1 MNRETTLQERLG
13 STRAEEG
20 QSTPFPGSGDDQ
32 SLDGTDMPLPEPES
46 PESPETDKWECMR
59 WVPMRSLGHSKKG
72 CCWIGCRLCFTLGCF
87 EWP

>member
-1 MNRETTLQERLG
+1 MNRETTLQDRLG

-46 PESPETDKWECMR
+46 PESPEDDK
-59 WVPMRSLGHSKKG
+59 
-72 CCWIGCRLCFTLGCF
+72 
-87 EWP
+87 

>member
-46 PESPETDKWECMR
+46 PESPETDK
-59 WVPMRSLGHSKKG
+59 
-72 CCWIGCRLCFTLGCF
+72 
-87 EWP
+87 